1 MGLKVAEI
9 LLTNYDIW
17 KGRSG
22 KGCPILVVCYTNHAL
37 DQFLEGIHKFCKD
50 GIVRVGGRSDNDEL
64 EPFSLKNL
72 KKIQLN
78 ERKRSSAVH
87 QGERDC
93 RKILHE
99 SRSKIEV
106 ASAKIKSCT
115 TNFLPIS
122 ERQVMEK
129 IIPHTQYKSL
139 ISKDR
144 KENRTNVLASWL
156 GISTK
161 EQNTDHSQQN
171 DLTAREKLSMIW
183 KDYILN
189 DVQPMQKD
197 EALSIK
203 DIPKLYLQ
211 SRAQLYKAWL
221 SDYNSDFQ
229 LANTNADS
237 LQIRS
242 NKSRSKIMS
251 WRELRDGIS
260 DPEFRKQ
267 LEILKALSPVDDA
280 SDEIQKWL
288 NLDHNNWTK
297 DSEESIIKLI
307 DSPPSASSDT
317 EDIEEDRQIEDDDM
331 GLVMEYKVKDT
342 SSSKLNKVSET
353 EWFTV
358 YNERKMQKHL
368 LHILNKPSN
377 MKEDDISKIYN
388 VWRLSMDERQ
398 DIYRYW
404 VNKYRTFLRKEV
416 ETSEREYVGAIERYR
431 EILDMETFEI
441 LQKAEVIGM
450 TTTGAAKNR
459 RVLQKVKPRIIIVEE
474 AAEVLESHIITT
486 LNEDCQHLILIG
498 DHKQLR
504 PNPTVYELAK
514 KYNLDVS
521 LFERLVRND
530 VPCITLEEQHRMRP
544 EISMLL
550 RHEHL
555 YPNLKDHASVSFYED
570 IKGIDSNICF
580 IEHSYSEEQSSDST
594 SYTNRHETRFIAH
607 LCKYLLKQGYRPDQI
622 TVLSP
627 YMGQVF
633 QLRNGMPKDEFSAV
647 RITAVDNFQGEENDI
662 ILLSLVRSQDEG
674 LLAMKKNPIGFLAI
688 ENRVCVALSRAKKGL
703 FVVGNFSHLSK
714 HSKIWDTLV
723 NIMSKRNDVKSSLTL
738 RCQNHPNSVVEART
752 SDDFKAVP
760 DGGCKRTCDE
770 RLKCGHICQRF
781 CHILDRSHE
790 MTNCYKLCPNTNAC
804 GHKCKKKCFQ
814 DCNPCEYVVEK
825 VIPMCG
831 HKAIMKCHS
840 DPIKWKCLAP
850 CAYLLPC
857 GHQCT
862 EECSRCLLKK
872 NHRKQCMVEVERQW
886 PCKHL
891 VKSKCFEDP
900 ELIPCPQA
908 CNIKLNCGHQCSGSC
923 GECLGGKIHKTC
935 INTCGK
941 TLPCGHSCQFPCSEI
956 CPPCSRKCSWIC
968 SHGIKCKK
976 KCFEDCMPCTE
987 KCNIKCSHLKC
998 GRSCFEECE
1007 NLLCDEN
1014 CSMKLDPCGHP
1025 CAGLCGESCPS
1036 VCRVCQSHV
1045 FAKFADP
1052 ADKVIALRC
1061 KCIVSVSEMDHH
1073 MQAET
1078 SSSSRESCISRCPLC
1093 KKPFFEVPK
1102 RYINI
1107 MKNKRR
1113 TIVEK
1118 FKKITGTLSERKRE
1132 ALILK
1137 QSIDELKNLGLTA
1150 EEAKHLENNI
1160 ESDLFGVLQITRQTL
1175 NALKD
1180 LLRLIVNANVESVKG
1195 NQNAK
1200 RILKEA
1206 FKIRKLLMI
1215 KRKYTTSQFWHEV
1228 NAAIGTLK
1236 LKYDMGPCVS
1246 RMFNSSGQLL

>member
-1 MGLKVAEI
+1 MAVYYILGPPGTGKTYVGLKVAEI
-9 LLTNYDIW
+9 LLTNHDIW
-17 KGRSG
+17 KGGSG
-22 KGCPILVVCYTNHAL
+22 TGCPILVVCYTNHAL

-50 GIVRVGGRSDNDEL
+50 GLVRVGGRSDNDEL
-64 EPFSLKNL
+64 EPFLLKNL
-72 KKIQLN
+72 KKVQLD

-93 RKILHE
+93 RKILWE
-99 SRSKIEV
+99 SRSKVEV

-115 TNFLPIS
+115 TKFLSIS
-122 ERQVMEK
+122 ERDVMEK

-144 KENRTNVLASWL
+144 KEDRTNVLASWL
-156 GISTK
+156 EILA
-161 EQNTDHSQQN
+161 EEENTDHGQQSH
-171 DLTAREKLSMIW
+171 LTAREKLSMIW
-183 KDYILN
+183 KDFILN
-189 DVQPMQKD
+189 DVQPMQRD
-197 EALSIK
+197 AALFIT
-203 DIPKLYLQ
+203 DIHKLHLQ
-211 SRAQLYKAWL
+211 PRAQLYKAWL
-221 SDYNSDFQ
+221 LDYIFNLQFT
-229 LANTNADS
+229 NTNADS
-237 LQIRS
+237 TQIRS
-242 NKSRSKIMS
+242 NKAQSEIMS
-251 WRELRDGIS
+251 WRELRNGIS
-260 DPEFRKQ
+260 DAGFRKQ
-267 LEILKALSPVDDA
+267 LEMLKESSPVDNT
-280 SDEIQKWL
+280 SDEIEKWL

-297 DSEESIIKLI
+297 ESEESIKEMIEN
-307 DSPPSASSDT
+307 PPNATSET

-331 GLVMEYKVKDT
+331 SLFMEFKVKDN
-342 SSSKLNKVSET
+342 SSSKLKKESGE
-353 EWFTV
+353 EWIIV
-358 YNERKMQKHL
+358 YNEKKRQKQL
-368 LHILNKPSN
+368 LHILNKPSK
-377 MKEDDISKIYN
+377 MKEDDMNKITN
-388 VWRLSMDERQ
+388 VWRLSLDERK
-398 DIYRYW
+398 DLYRFW
-404 VNKYRTFLRKEV
+404 VNKYRTILRKEV
-416 ETSEREYVGAIERYR
+416 EISEREYVGAIERYK
-431 EILDMETFEI
+431 EVLDLETFEI
-441 LQKAEVIGM
+441 LQKAKVIGM

-514 KYNLDVS
+514 KYNLDIS

-544 EISMLL
+544 EISVLM

-580 IEHSYSEEQSSDST
+580 IEHSYSEEQSNDST

-633 QLRNGMPKDEFSAV
+633 QLRKDMPKDEFNGV

-662 ILLSLVRSQDEG
+662 ILLSLVRSRDESFP
-674 LLAMKKNPIGFLAI
+674 AQKKNPIGFLAI
-688 ENRVCVALSRAKKGL
+688 ENRVCVALSRAKKCL

-714 HSKIWDTLV
+714 HSKMWETLV
-723 NIMSKRNDVKSSLTL
+723 NIISKRNGVKSSLTL
-738 RCQNHPNSVVEART
+738 RCQNHPDSVVEART

-760 DGGCKRTCDE
+760 DGGCKRTCEE

-790 MTNCYKLCPNTNAC
+790 MTNCYKPCPRTNAC
-804 GHKCKKKCFQ
+804 GHKCKKKCFEHC
-814 DCNPCEYVVEK
+814 DPCEEMVEK

-840 DPIKWKCLAP
+840 DPIKWKCQAP
-850 CAYLLPC
+850 CAYPLPC
-857 GHQCT
+857 GHQCA

-872 NHRKQCMVEVERQW
+872 DHRNQCTVEVERQW

-900 ELIPCPQA
+900 ELIPCPQP
-908 CNIKLNCGHQCSGSC
+908 CNIKLSCGHQCSGSC

-935 INTCGK
+935 ISTCGK
-941 TLPCGHSCQFPCSEI
+941 TLPCGHSCQFPCSDI
-956 CPPCSRKCSWIC
+956 CPPCSRKCTWIC
-968 SHGIKCKK
+968 SHRIECKK
-976 KCFEDCMPCTE
+976 KCFEECMPCTE

-1007 NLLCDEN
+1007 NLRCDEN
-1014 CSMKLDPCGHP
+1014 CSRKLDPCGHP
-1025 CAGLCGESCPS
+1025 CAGLCGENCPS
-1036 VCRVCQSHV
+1036 VCRMCQSDV

-1052 ADKVIALRC
+1052 ADKVIVLRC

-1073 MQAET
+1073 MQTEA
-1078 SSSSRESCISRCPLC
+1078 SSSSREQCISRCPLC

-1102 RYINI
+1102 RYLNV
-1107 MKNKRR
+1107 MKNRRR
-1113 TIVEK
+1113 TVVEK

-1132 ALILK
+1132 ALFLK
-1137 QSIDELKNLGLTA
+1137 QFIDELKNLGLTGD
-1150 EEAKHLENNI
+1150 EAKHLENNI
-1160 ESDLFGVLQITRQTL
+1160 ESDLFGVLHITRKTL
-1175 NALKD
+1175 SALKD
-1180 LLRLIVNANVESVKG
+1180 LLKLEVKANVESVRG

-1200 RILKEA
+1200 RILTEA
-1206 FKIRKLLMI
+1206 LKIRKLLMI

-1228 NAAIGTLK
+1228 NAAVEALK
-1236 LKYDMGPCVS
+1236 ATPL
-1246 RMFNSSGQLL
+1246 